1 MSRQIVGL
9 DPSLSS
15 TGIAL
20 GPGLGAH
27 TIITKPGDYATSV
40 VGRAARVTAIS
51 RRVSD
56 LTEPGALV
64 VIEAPGF
71 SRGAEP
77 GAHLRA
83 GLWWL
88 LAITLFDR
96 GCEVVEVAPT
106 TLKKFATGRGNADKA
121 DMRMALYQRAG
132 LDLRDDNQVDAWWLR
147 EAGLHL
153 TGHPNALTL
162 PKPQVAALARL
173 RTQETHP

>member
-1 MSRQIVGL
+1 MNSRQIVGL

-20 GPGLGAH
+20 GPGLDAH
-27 TIITKPGDYATSV
+27 TIVTKPGDYGTTVA
-40 VGRAARVTAIS
+40 GRAARVTAIA
-51 RRVSD
+51 RRVID

-64 VIEAPGF
+64 VIESPGF

-88 LAITLFDR
+88 LIVELFDQ
-96 GCEVVEVAPT
+96 GCEVIEVAPT

-147 EAGLHL
+147 EVGLQL
-153 TGHPNALTL
+153 AGHPDALTL

-173 RTQETHP
+173 HT